1 MATRLGVTETGLE
14 LAFTGLDRVAACR
27 RRLHVPFDRVV
38 GSRVLSRSD
47 AVASSPRLP
56 CPGSWWPGRVRV
68 GCWGVGER
76 RQLWSVRRSAD
87 VVVVYLS
94 GRPFHRVVVEVEDSR
109 RTHRAIDAALLHSKT
124 VSARESLRA
133 RLGEQGEAAVGVPA
147 RRRR

>member
-1 MATRLGVTETGLE
+1 MATTLAVTETGLE
-14 LAFTGLDRVAACR
+14 LCFTGLDRAAACR
-27 RRLHVPFDRVV
+27 PRLHLPFERIV
-38 GSRVLSRSD
+38 GSRVMSRSA

-56 CPGSWWPGRVRV
+56 CPGSWWPRRLRV

-94 GRPFHRVVVEVEDSR
+94 GRPFHRVVVEVEDCR

-133 RLGEQGEAAVGVPA
+133 RLDQQVDAAVSAPS
-147 RRRR
+147 RRRH